1 MTDCKNHRQQTTKF
15 TGIQDGTERGA
26 RIMNEDEEPKEMGGD
41 DAAQLSSRNKNE
53 LSNIPSSLLSSATL
67 ESLNKAAAAITSTSQ
82 LMAPLHAVSNQII
95 EAYLK
100 SMPRISPESF
110 ASYAKSIQTLQTAVA
125 GLYATRIDIS
135 QYTKIDRPKSTY
147 STEFTSTEVYFESTE
162 RHVTSFTDLNAA
174 IADLIKHTGGLRLVW
189 RGQADA
195 AWGIHSG
202 LYRQLM
208 EINGV
213 KNPFEKPRGE
223 QPYPTE
229 DQMVAAEQMILK
241 QARTNWRFDGMSAL
255 ETFARIQH
263 EGGLTRLL
271 DVTNNPYIAAWFAV
285 ESDDYEEKDG
295 RIVAFSTSPVSSSNE
310 PIDDSSVTL
319 DEFWGNHEPLWHL
332 WIDDKTRQKMDW
344 GTGANR
350 RIWVPPVY
358 HDRIA
363 AQNAAFLLDGVP
375 ITTYKVRRHLRNAD
389 GKSWNRSD
397 ILAASSVISKFLN
410 PNRNPRANAANLA
423 PTFTFRIASGAKKE
437 IRNMLTSS
445 FGYTRASI
453 YPDMSEFAQYTRSL
467 SLPELK
473 DVEGD
478 E

>member
-1 MTDCKNHRQQTTKF
+1 MD
-15 TGIQDGTERGA
+15 E
-26 RIMNEDEEPKEMGGD
+26 NEESKEMEEKEVTRPS
-41 DAAQLSSRNKNE
+41 ARYKIE
-53 LSNIPSSLLSSATL
+53 LSNMSDKLVNSGLLDSFMKAAEAVSSTNPAM
-67 ESLNKAAAAITSTSQ
+67 ESLRMSSQLFAGYLDAFSAAAR
-82 LMAPLHAVSNQII
+82 
-95 EAYLK
+95 EALVP
-100 SMPRISPESF
+100 SDEVMR
-110 ASYAKSIQTLQTAVA
+110 SIQKLAA
-125 GLYATRIDIS
+125 SLYATRIDIS
-135 QYTKIDRPKSTY
+135 RYTKIDRPKSTY
-147 STEFTSTEVYFESTE
+147 SAEFTSTEVYFESAE
-162 RHVTSFTDLNAA
+162 RHVTSFAELNVA
-174 IADLIKHTGGLRLVW
+174 IADLIEHTTSLRLVW

-202 LYRQLM
+202 LYRRLM

-213 KNPFEKPRGE
+213 KNPLEKPRGE

-285 ESDDYEEKDG
+285 ESDDCEQKDG
-295 RIVAFSTSPVSSSNE
+295 RIVAFATSPVSSSDD
-310 PIDDSSVTL
+310 PIEDSPVTL
-319 DEFWGNHEPLWHL
+319 NEFWGDYEPPWHL
-332 WIDDKTRQKMDW
+332 WGGDKTRQKMDW

-389 GKSWNRSD
+389 GKPWNRSD
-397 ILAASSVISKFLN
+397 ILAASSVISKFLK
-410 PNRNPRANAANLA
+410 PNKIPRANAANLA
-423 PTFTFRIASGAKKE
+423 PTFTFRIASEAKKE

-467 SLPELK
+467 SLPELE
-473 DVEGD
+473 DIEGD

>member
-1 MTDCKNHRQQTTKF
+1 MMGKSNNSKKNKEDGSTYPLLRSGTDLS
-15 TGIQDGTERGA
+15 GISD
-26 RIMNEDEEPKEMGGD
+26 MLM
-41 DAAQLSSRNKNE
+41 SSE
-53 LSNIPSSLLSSATL
+53 VSATFKKVA
-67 ESLNKAAAAITSTSQ
+67 EAASSTSQ
-82 LMAPLHAVSNQII
+82 LMVPLHATSNQII

-110 ASYAKSIQTLQTAVA
+110 ASYAKSIRTLQTAIA
-125 GLYATRIDIS
+125 GLYATRIDMR
-135 QYTKIDRPKSTY
+135 QYSKIDRPKSTY
-147 STEFTSTEVYFESTE
+147 STEFTSTEVYFESAE
-162 RHVTSFTDLNAA
+162 RHVSSFAALNAA
-174 IADLIKHTGGLRLVW
+174 IADLIKHTAGLRLVW

-202 LYRQLM
+202 LYRRLM

-213 KNPFEKPRGE
+213 KNPLEKPRGE

-285 ESDDYEEKDG
+285 ESDDYEQKDG
-295 RIVAFSTSPVSSSNE
+295 RIVAFATSPASSSDE
-310 PIDDSSVTL
+310 PIDDSPVTL
-319 DEFWGNHEPLWHL
+319 NEFWGDYEPPWHL
-332 WIDDKTRQKMDW
+332 WGGDKTRQKMDW

-375 ITTYKVRRHLRNAD
+375 ITTYKVRRHLRNAH
-389 GKSWNRSD
+389 GRPWNRSD
-397 ILAASSVISKFLN
+397 ILAASSVISKFLK
-410 PNRNPRANAANLA
+410 PNKIPRANAANLA
-423 PTFTFRIASGAKKE
+423 PTFTFRIASEAKKK

-467 SLPELK
+467 SLPELE
-473 DVEGD
+473 DIEGD

>member
-1 MTDCKNHRQQTTKF
+1 MGKSNNSKENEEDGSTYPLLRSGMDLS
-15 TGIQDGTERGA
+15 GISDVL
-26 RIMNEDEEPKEMGGD
+26 M
-41 DAAQLSSRNKNE
+41 SSE
-53 LSNIPSSLLSSATL
+53 VSATL
-67 ESLNKAAAAITSTSQ
+67 KKVAEAAGSTSQ
-82 LMAPLHAVSNQII
+82 LMAPLRATANQAM

-100 SMPRISPESF
+100 AIPVISPELIMPSADTMRAIQKLA
-110 ASYAKSIQTLQTAVA
+110 AS
-125 GLYATRIDIS
+125 LYATRIDIS
-135 QYTKIDRPKSTY
+135 RYTKIDRPKSTY
-147 STEFTSTEVYFESTE
+147 SAEFTSTEVYFESAE
-162 RHVTSFTDLNAA
+162 RHVTSFAALNAA

-202 LYRQLM
+202 LYRRLM

-213 KNPFEKPRGE
+213 KNPLEKPRGE

-285 ESDDYEEKDG
+285 ESDDYEQKDG
-295 RIVAFSTSPVSSSNE
+295 RIVAFATSPASSSDE
-310 PIDDSSVTL
+310 PIDDSPVTL
-319 DEFWGNHEPLWHL
+319 NEFWGDYEPPWHL
-332 WIDDKTRQKMDW
+332 WGDDKTRQKMDW

-375 ITTYKVRRHLRNAD
+375 ITTYKVRSYLLNSEN
-389 GKSWNRSD
+389 KPWNRSD
-397 ILAASSVISKFLN
+397 ILAASSVISKFLK
-410 PNRNPRANAANLA
+410 PTRTPRANSANLA
-423 PTFTFRIASGAKKE
+423 PTFTFRIASEAKKE

-467 SLPELK
+467 SLPELE
-473 DVEGD
+473 DIEGD

>member
-1 MTDCKNHRQQTTKF
+1 
-15 TGIQDGTERGA
+15 
-26 RIMNEDEEPKEMGGD
+26 MGE
-41 DAAQLSSRNKNE
+41 SNNSKKNE
-53 LSNIPSSLLSSATL
+53 EDGSTYHLLRSGMDLSGISDVLMSSEVSATL
-67 ESLNKAAAAITSTSQ
+67 KNVAEAASSTSQ
-82 LMAPLHAVSNQII
+82 LMAPLRATSNQII

-110 ASYAKSIQTLQTAVA
+110 ASYANSIRTLQTAIA
-125 GLYATRIDIS
+125 GLYATRIDMR
-135 QYTKIDRPKSTY
+135 QYSKIDRLKSTY
-147 STEFTSTEVYFESTE
+147 STEFTSTEVYFESAE
-162 RHVTSFTDLNAA
+162 RHVSSFAALNSA
-174 IADLIKHTGGLRLVW
+174 IADLITHTTGLRLVW

-202 LYRQLM
+202 LYRRLM

-213 KNPFEKPRGE
+213 KNPLEKPRGE

-285 ESDDYEEKDG
+285 ESDDYEQKDG
-295 RIVAFSTSPVSSSNE
+295 RIVAFATSPVSSSDKL
-310 PIDDSSVTL
+310 IDGSLVTL
-319 DEFWGNHEPLWHL
+319 DRLWGNHEPLWHV
-332 WIDDKTRQKMDW
+332 WSDDRTRQKMDW

-375 ITTYKVRRHLRNAD
+375 ITTYKVRSHLLNSER
-389 GKSWNRSD
+389 KPWNRSD
-397 ILAASSVISKFLN
+397 ILAASSVISKFLK
-410 PNRNPRANAANLA
+410 PTRTPRANAANLA
-423 PTFTFRIASGAKKE
+423 PTFTFASQARPKGKFATCLRRVLGIPE
-437 IRNMLTSS
+437 P
-445 FGYTRASI
+445 ASI
-453 YPDMSEFAQYTRSL
+453 RICP
-467 SLPELK
+467 SLPSTLAACHCRNSRRSKETNDRESITWTAYLWYMA
-473 DVEGD
+473 
-478 E
+478 

>member
-1 MTDCKNHRQQTTKF
+1 MMGKSNNSKKNKEDGSTYPLLRSGTDLS
-15 TGIQDGTERGA
+15 GISD
-26 RIMNEDEEPKEMGGD
+26 MLM
-41 DAAQLSSRNKNE
+41 SSE
-53 LSNIPSSLLSSATL
+53 VSATFKKVA
-67 ESLNKAAAAITSTSQ
+67 EAASSTSQ
-82 LMAPLHAVSNQII
+82 LMVPLHATSNQII

-110 ASYAKSIQTLQTAVA
+110 ASYAKSIRTLQTAIA
-125 GLYATRIDIS
+125 GLYATRIDMR
-135 QYTKIDRPKSTY
+135 QYSKIDRPKSTY
-147 STEFTSTEVYFESTE
+147 STEFTSTEVYFESAE
-162 RHVTSFTDLNAA
+162 RHVTSFADLNSA
-174 IADLIKHTGGLRLVW
+174 IADLIKHTAGLRLVW

-202 LYRQLM
+202 LYRRLM

-213 KNPFEKPRGE
+213 KNPLEKPHGE

-285 ESDDYEEKDG
+285 ESDDYEQEDG
-295 RIVAFSTSPVSSSNE
+295 RIVAFATSPASSSDE
-310 PIDDSSVTL
+310 PIDDYPVTL
-319 DEFWGNHEPLWHL
+319 NEFWGDYEPPWHL
-332 WIDDKTRQKMDW
+332 WGGDKTRQKMDW

-375 ITTYKVRRHLRNAD
+375 ITTYKVRRHLRNAH
-389 GKSWNRSD
+389 GRPWNRSD
-397 ILAASSVISKFLN
+397 ILAASSVISKFLK
-410 PNRNPRANAANLA
+410 PNKIPRANAANLA
-423 PTFTFRIASGAKKE
+423 PTFTFRIASEAKKE

-467 SLPELK
+467 SLPELE
-473 DVEGD
+473 DIEGD

>member
-1 MTDCKNHRQQTTKF
+1 MD
-15 TGIQDGTERGA
+15 E
-26 RIMNEDEEPKEMGGD
+26 NEASKEMEEKEV
-41 DAAQLSSRNKNE
+41 ARPSSRYKNE
-53 LSNIPSSLLSSATL
+53 LSNMSDKLVNSGLLDSFMKVAEAVSSTSPAM
-67 ESLNKAAAAITSTSQ
+67 ESLRMSSQLFAGYLDAFSAAAR
-82 LMAPLHAVSNQII
+82 
-95 EAYLK
+95 EALVP
-100 SMPRISPESF
+100 SDEVMR
-110 ASYAKSIQTLQTAVA
+110 SIQKVVA
-125 GLYATRIDIS
+125 SLYATRIDIS

-147 STEFTSTEVYFESTE
+147 STEFTSTEVYFESAE
-162 RHVTSFTDLNAA
+162 RHVTSFADLNAA

-202 LYRQLM
+202 LYRRLM

-213 KNPFEKPRGE
+213 KNPLEKPRGE

-285 ESDDYEEKDG
+285 ESDDYEQKDG
-295 RIVAFSTSPVSSSNE
+295 RIVAFATSPASSSDE
-310 PIDDSSVTL
+310 PIDDSPVTL
-319 DEFWGNHEPLWHL
+319 NEFWGDYEPPWHL
-332 WIDDKTRQKMDW
+332 WGGDKTRQKMDW

-389 GKSWNRSD
+389 GKPWNRSD
-397 ILAASSVISKFLN
+397 ILAASSVISKFLK
-410 PNRNPRANAANLA
+410 PNKIPRANAANLA
-423 PTFTFRIASGAKKE
+423 PTFTFRIASGAKRE

-473 DVEGD
+473 DIEGD

>member
-1 MTDCKNHRQQTTKF
+1 MD
-15 TGIQDGTERGA
+15 E
-26 RIMNEDEEPKEMGGD
+26 NEASKEMEEKEVTRP
-41 DAAQLSSRNKNE
+41 SVRYKNK
-53 LSNIPSSLLSSATL
+53 LSNMSDELVNSGLLDSFIKAAEAVGSTSPAM
-67 ESLNKAAAAITSTSQ
+67 ESLRMSSQLFAGDLDAFSAAAR
-82 LMAPLHAVSNQII
+82 
-95 EAYLK
+95 EALVP
-100 SMPRISPESF
+100 SDEVMR
-110 ASYAKSIQTLQTAVA
+110 SIQKAVA
-125 GLYATRIDIS
+125 SLYATRIDIS
-135 QYTKIDRPKSTY
+135 QYTKIDRPKTTY
-147 STEFTSTEVYFESTE
+147 STEFTSTEVYFESAE
-162 RHVTSFTDLNAA
+162 RHVSSFADLNAA

-202 LYRQLM
+202 LYRRLM

-213 KNPFEKPRGE
+213 KNPLEKPRGE

-229 DQMVAAEQMILK
+229 DQMVAAERMILK

-285 ESDDYEEKDG
+285 ESDDYEQEDG
-295 RIVAFSTSPVSSSNE
+295 RIVAFATSPASSSDE
-310 PIDDSSVTL
+310 PIDDSPVTL
-319 DEFWGNHEPLWHL
+319 NEFWGDYEPPWHL
-332 WIDDKTRQKMDW
+332 WGGDKTRQKMDW

-389 GKSWNRSD
+389 GKPWNRSD
-397 ILAASSVISKFLN
+397 ILAASSVISKFLK
-410 PNRNPRANAANLA
+410 PNKIPRANAANLA
-423 PTFTFRIASGAKKE
+423 PTFTFRIASEAKKE

-467 SLPELK
+467 SLPELE
-473 DVEGD
+473 DIEGD

>member
-1 MTDCKNHRQQTTKF
+1 
-15 TGIQDGTERGA
+15 
-26 RIMNEDEEPKEMGGD
+26 MGK
-41 DAAQLSSRNKNE
+41 SNNSKKNE
-53 LSNIPSSLLSSATL
+53 EDGSTYPLLRSGTDLSGISDVLMSSEVSATL
-67 ESLNKAAAAITSTSQ
+67 KKVAEAASSTSQ
-82 LMAPLHAVSNQII
+82 LMAPLRATAYQAM

-100 SMPRISPESF
+100 AISVISPELIMPSADTMRAIQKLA
-110 ASYAKSIQTLQTAVA
+110 AS
-125 GLYATRIDIS
+125 LYATRVDIS

-147 STEFTSTEVYFESTE
+147 STEFTSTEVYFESAE
-162 RHVTSFTDLNAA
+162 RHVTSFADLNVA
-174 IADLIKHTGGLRLVW
+174 IADLIEHTTSLRLVW

-202 LYRQLM
+202 LYRRLM

-213 KNPFEKPRGE
+213 KNPLEKPRGE

-271 DVTNNPYIAAWFAV
+271 DVTNNPYIAAWLAV
-285 ESDDYEEKDG
+285 ESDDHEQKDG
-295 RIVAFSTSPVSSSNE
+295 RIIAFATSPVSSSDD
-310 PIDDSSVTL
+310 PIEDSPVTL
-319 DEFWGNHEPLWHL
+319 NEFWGNHMPPWHL
-332 WIDDKTRQKMDW
+332 WGDDRTRPKMDW

-375 ITTYKVRRHLRNAD
+375 ITTYKVRSYLPNSES
-389 GKSWNRSD
+389 KPWNRSD
-397 ILAASSVISKFLN
+397 ILAASSVISKFLK
-410 PNRNPRANAANLA
+410 PTRTPRANKANLA
-423 PTFTFRIASGAKKE
+423 PTFTFRIASEAKKE

-453 YPDMSEFAQYTRSL
+453 YPDMSEFAQYTRRL
-467 SLPELK
+467 ALPELE
-473 DVEGD
+473 DIEED

>member
-1 MTDCKNHRQQTTKF
+1 MGKSNNSKENEENGSTHPLLRSGMDLS
-15 TGIQDGTERGA
+15 GISDVL
-26 RIMNEDEEPKEMGGD
+26 M
-41 DAAQLSSRNKNE
+41 SSE
-53 LSNIPSSLLSSATL
+53 VSATL
-67 ESLNKAAAAITSTSQ
+67 KNVAEAASSTSQ
-82 LMAPLHAVSNQII
+82 LMAPLHATSNQII

-110 ASYAKSIQTLQTAVA
+110 ASYAKSIRTLQTAIA
-125 GLYATRIDIS
+125 GLYATRIDMR
-135 QYTKIDRPKSTY
+135 QYSKIDRPKSTY

-162 RHVTSFTDLNAA
+162 RHVASFEALNAA
-174 IADLIKHTGGLRLVW
+174 IADLIKHTAGLRLVW

-202 LYRQLM
+202 LYRRLM

-213 KNPFEKPRGE
+213 KNPLEKPRGE

-285 ESDDYEEKDG
+285 ESDDHEQKDG
-295 RIVAFSTSPVSSSNE
+295 RIIAFATSPVSSSDD
-310 PIDDSSVTL
+310 PIEDSPVTL
-319 DEFWGNHEPLWHL
+319 NEFWGDHMPPWHL
-332 WIDDKTRQKMDW
+332 WGDDKTRQTMDW

-375 ITTYKVRRHLRNAD
+375 ITTYKVRSYLLNSEN
-389 GKSWNRSD
+389 KPWNRSD
-397 ILAASSVISKFLN
+397 ILAASSVISKFLK
-410 PNRNPRANAANLA
+410 PTRTPRANAANLA
-423 PTFTFRIASGAKKE
+423 PTFTFRIASEAKIE

-473 DVEGD
+473 EVEGD

>member
-1 MTDCKNHRQQTTKF
+1 MD
-15 TGIQDGTERGA
+15 E
-26 RIMNEDEEPKEMGGD
+26 NEESKEMEEKEVTRPS
-41 DAAQLSSRNKNE
+41 ARYKNE
-53 LSNIPSSLLSSATL
+53 LSNMSDKLVNSGLLDSFMKAAEAVSSTNPAM
-67 ESLNKAAAAITSTSQ
+67 ESLRMSSQLFAGYLDAFSAAAR
-82 LMAPLHAVSNQII
+82 
-95 EAYLK
+95 EALVP
-100 SMPRISPESF
+100 SDEVMR
-110 ASYAKSIQTLQTAVA
+110 SIQKLAA
-125 GLYATRIDIS
+125 SLYATRIDIS
-135 QYTKIDRPKSTY
+135 RYTKIDRPKSTY
-147 STEFTSTEVYFESTE
+147 SAEFTSTEVYFESAE
-162 RHVTSFTDLNAA
+162 RHVTSFAELNVA
-174 IADLIKHTGGLRLVW
+174 IADLIEHTTSLRLVW

-202 LYRQLM
+202 LYRRLM

-213 KNPFEKPRGE
+213 KNPLEKPRGE

-285 ESDDYEEKDG
+285 ESDDCEQKDG
-295 RIVAFSTSPVSSSNE
+295 RIVAFATSPVSSFDD
-310 PIDDSSVTL
+310 PIEDSPVTL
-319 DEFWGNHEPLWHL
+319 NEFWGDYEPPWHL
-332 WIDDKTRQKMDW
+332 WGGDKTRQKMDW

-389 GKSWNRSD
+389 GKPWNRSD
-397 ILAASSVISKFLN
+397 ILAASSVISKFLK
-410 PNRNPRANAANLA
+410 PNKIPRANAANLA
-423 PTFTFRIASGAKKE
+423 PTFTFRIASEAKKE

-467 SLPELK
+467 SLPELE
-473 DVEGD
+473 DIEGD

>member
-1 MTDCKNHRQQTTKF
+1 MD
-15 TGIQDGTERGA
+15 E
-26 RIMNEDEEPKEMGGD
+26 NEESKEVGEEEVTQ
-41 DAAQLSSRNKNE
+41 ASSRYKNE
-53 LSNIPSSLLSSATL
+53 LSGVSDRFMDSGILDSFKKVAEAVSPTSPAMEPLRMSSQVFAGYLDAF
-67 ESLNKAAAAITSTSQ
+67 AAI
-82 LMAPLHAVSNQII
+82 AH
-95 EAYLK
+95 EAFVPSDK
-100 SMPRISPESF
+100 VMRSMQ
-110 ASYAKSIQTLQTAVA
+110 KAVA
-125 GLYATRIDIS
+125 GLYATRIDAS

-147 STEFTSTEVYFESTE
+147 STEFTSTEVYFESAE
-162 RHVTSFTDLNAA
+162 KHVTSFTDLNVA
-174 IADLIKHTGGLRLVW
+174 IADLIKYTAGLRLVW

-202 LYRQLM
+202 LYRRLM

-213 KNPFEKPRGE
+213 KNPLENPRGE

-229 DQMVAAEQMILK
+229 DQIVAAEQMILK

-285 ESDDYEEKDG
+285 ESDDHEQKDG
-295 RIVAFSTSPVSSSNE
+295 RIVAFATSPVSSSDD
-310 PIDDSSVTL
+310 PIEDSPVTL
-319 DEFWGNHEPLWHL
+319 NEFWGSHVPPWHL
-332 WIDDKTRQKMDW
+332 WGDDRTRQKMDW

-389 GKSWNRSD
+389 GKPWNRSD
-397 ILAASSVISKFLN
+397 ILAASSVISKFLK
-410 PNRNPRANAANLA
+410 PNKIPRANAANLA
-423 PTFTFRIASGAKKE
+423 PTFTFRIASEAKKE
-437 IRNMLTSS
+437 IRSMLTSS

-473 DVEGD
+473 DIEGD

>member
-1 MTDCKNHRQQTTKF
+1 MD
-15 TGIQDGTERGA
+15 E
-26 RIMNEDEEPKEMGGD
+26 NEESKEMEEKEVTRPS
-41 DAAQLSSRNKNE
+41 ARYKNE
-53 LSNIPSSLLSSATL
+53 LSNMSDKLVNSGLLDSFMKAAEAVSSTNPAM
-67 ESLNKAAAAITSTSQ
+67 ESLRMSSQLFAGYLDAFSAAAR
-82 LMAPLHAVSNQII
+82 
-95 EAYLK
+95 EALVP
-100 SMPRISPESF
+100 SDEVMR
-110 ASYAKSIQTLQTAVA
+110 SIQKLAA
-125 GLYATRIDIS
+125 SLYATRIDIS
-135 QYTKIDRPKSTY
+135 RYTKIDRPKSTY
-147 STEFTSTEVYFESTE
+147 SAEFTSTEVYFESAE
-162 RHVTSFTDLNAA
+162 RHVTSFAELNVA
-174 IADLIKHTGGLRLVW
+174 IADLIEHTTSLRLVW

-202 LYRQLM
+202 LYRRLM

-213 KNPFEKPRGE
+213 KNPLEKPRGE

-285 ESDDYEEKDG
+285 ESDDCEQKDG
-295 RIVAFSTSPVSSSNE
+295 RIVAFATSPVSSSDD
-310 PIDDSSVTL
+310 PIEDSPVTL
-319 DEFWGNHEPLWHL
+319 NEFWGDYEPPWHL
-332 WIDDKTRQKMDW
+332 WGGDKTRQKMDW

-389 GKSWNRSD
+389 GKPWNRSD
-397 ILAASSVISKFLN
+397 ILAASSVISKFLK
-410 PNRNPRANAANLA
+410 PNKIPRANAANLA
-423 PTFTFRIASGAKKE
+423 PTFTFRIASEAKKE

-467 SLPELK
+467 SLPELE
-473 DVEGD
+473 DIEGD

>member
-1 MTDCKNHRQQTTKF
+1 MGKSNNSKENEEDGSTYPLLRSGMDLS
-15 TGIQDGTERGA
+15 GISDVL
-26 RIMNEDEEPKEMGGD
+26 M
-41 DAAQLSSRNKNE
+41 SSE
-53 LSNIPSSLLSSATL
+53 VSATL
-67 ESLNKAAAAITSTSQ
+67 KKVAEAAGSTSQ
-82 LMAPLHAVSNQII
+82 LMAPLRATANQAM

-100 SMPRISPESF
+100 AIPVISPELIMSSADTMRAIQKLA
-110 ASYAKSIQTLQTAVA
+110 AS
-125 GLYATRIDIS
+125 LYATRIDIS
-135 QYTKIDRPKSTY
+135 RYTKIDRPKSTY
-147 STEFTSTEVYFESTE
+147 SAEFTSTEVYFESAE
-162 RHVTSFTDLNAA
+162 RHVTSFADLNSA

-202 LYRQLM
+202 LYRRLM

-213 KNPFEKPRGE
+213 KNPLEKPRGE

-285 ESDDYEEKDG
+285 ESDDYEQKDG
-295 RIVAFSTSPVSSSNE
+295 RIVAFATSPASSSDE
-310 PIDDSSVTL
+310 PIDDSPVTL
-319 DEFWGNHEPLWHL
+319 NEFWGDYEPPWHL
-332 WIDDKTRQKMDW
+332 WGDDKTRQKMDW

-375 ITTYKVRRHLRNAD
+375 ITTYKVRSYLLNSEN
-389 GKSWNRSD
+389 KPWNRSD
-397 ILAASSVISKFLN
+397 ILAASSVISKFLK
-410 PNRNPRANAANLA
+410 PTRTPRANSANLA
-423 PTFTFRIASGAKKE
+423 PTFTFRIASEAKKE

-453 YPDMSEFAQYTRSL
+453 YPDMSEFAQYTRRL
-467 SLPELK
+467 ALPELE
-473 DVEGD
+473 DIEGD

>member
-1 MTDCKNHRQQTTKF
+1 
-15 TGIQDGTERGA
+15 
-26 RIMNEDEEPKEMGGD
+26 MGK
-41 DAAQLSSRNKNE
+41 SNNSKKNE
-53 LSNIPSSLLSSATL
+53 EDGSTYPLLRSGTDLSGVSDVLMSSEVSATL
-67 ESLNKAAAAITSTSQ
+67 KKVAEAASSTSQ
-82 LMAPLHAVSNQII
+82 LMAPLRATANQAM

-100 SMPRISPESF
+100 AIPVISPELIMPSADTMRAIQKLA
-110 ASYAKSIQTLQTAVA
+110 AS
-125 GLYATRIDIS
+125 LYATRIDVS
-135 QYTKIDRPKSTY
+135 QYTKIDRSKSTY
-147 STEFTSTEVYFESTE
+147 STEFTSTEVYFESAE
-162 RHVTSFTDLNAA
+162 RHVTSFADLNIA
-174 IADLIKHTGGLRLVW
+174 IADLIEHTTSLRLVW

-202 LYRQLM
+202 LYRRLM

-213 KNPFEKPRGE
+213 KNPLEKPRGE

-285 ESDDYEEKDG
+285 ESDDYEQKDG
-295 RIVAFSTSPVSSSNE
+295 RIIAFATSPTSSSDE
-310 PIDDSSVTL
+310 PIDDSPVTL
-319 DEFWGNHEPLWHL
+319 NEFWGDYEPPWHL
-332 WIDDKTRQKMDW
+332 WGGDKTRQKMDW

-375 ITTYKVRRHLRNAD
+375 ITTYKVRRHLRNAH
-389 GKSWNRSD
+389 GRPWNRSD
-397 ILAASSVISKFLN
+397 ILAASSVISKFLK
-410 PNRNPRANAANLA
+410 PNKSPRANAANLA
-423 PTFTFRIASGAKKE
+423 PTFTFRIANEAKKE

-473 DVEGD
+473 DIEGD

>member
-1 MTDCKNHRQQTTKF
+1 
-15 TGIQDGTERGA
+15 
-26 RIMNEDEEPKEMGGD
+26 MGK
-41 DAAQLSSRNKNE
+41 SNNSKKNE
-53 LSNIPSSLLSSATL
+53 EDGSTYPLLRSGTDLSGISDVLMSSEVSATL
-67 ESLNKAAAAITSTSQ
+67 KKVAEAASSTSQ
-82 LMAPLHAVSNQII
+82 LMAPLRATAYQAM

-100 SMPRISPESF
+100 AIPVISPELIMPSADTMRAIQKLA
-110 ASYAKSIQTLQTAVA
+110 AS
-125 GLYATRIDIS
+125 LYATRVDIS

-147 STEFTSTEVYFESTE
+147 STEFTSTEVYFESAE
-162 RHVTSFTDLNAA
+162 RHVTSFADLNVA
-174 IADLIKHTGGLRLVW
+174 IADLIEHTTSLRLVW

-202 LYRQLM
+202 LYRRLM

-213 KNPFEKPRGE
+213 KNPLEKPRGE

-285 ESDDYEEKDG
+285 ESDDHEQKDG
-295 RIVAFSTSPVSSSNE
+295 RIIAFATSPVSSSDD
-310 PIDDSSVTL
+310 PIEDSPVTL
-319 DEFWGNHEPLWHL
+319 NEFWGNHMPPWHL
-332 WIDDKTRQKMDW
+332 WGDDRTRQKMDW

-389 GKSWNRSD
+389 GKPWNRSD
-397 ILAASSVISKFLN
+397 ILAASSVISKFLK
-410 PNRNPRANAANLA
+410 PNKSPRANAANLA
-423 PTFTFRIASGAKKE
+423 PTFTFRIANEAKKE

-453 YPDMSEFAQYTRSL
+453 YPDMSEFAQYTRGL

-473 DVEGD
+473 DIEGN

>member
-1 MTDCKNHRQQTTKF
+1 MSSVDTMRA
-15 TGIQDGTERGA
+15 IQ
-26 RIMNEDEEPKEMGGD
+26 KL
-41 DAAQLSSRNKNE
+41 AAS
-53 LSNIPSSLLSSATL
+53 
-67 ESLNKAAAAITSTSQ
+67 
-82 LMAPLHAVSNQII
+82 
-95 EAYLK
+95 
-100 SMPRISPESF
+100 
-110 ASYAKSIQTLQTAVA
+110 
-125 GLYATRIDIS
+125 LYATRIDIS

-147 STEFTSTEVYFESTE
+147 STEFTSTEVYFESAE
-162 RHVTSFTDLNAA
+162 RHVTSFADLNAA
-174 IADLIKHTGGLRLVW
+174 IADLIKHTAGLRLVW

-202 LYRQLM
+202 LYRRLM

-213 KNPFEKPRGE
+213 KNPLEKPRGE

-285 ESDDYEEKDG
+285 ESDDHEQKDG
-295 RIVAFSTSPVSSSNE
+295 RIIAFATSPVSSSDD
-310 PIDDSSVTL
+310 PIEDSPVTL
-319 DEFWGNHEPLWHL
+319 NEFWGDHMPPWHL
-332 WIDDKTRQKMDW
+332 WGDDKTRQRMDW

-375 ITTYKVRRHLRNAD
+375 ITTYKVRSYLPNSES
-389 GKSWNRSD
+389 KPWNRSD
-397 ILAASSVISKFLN
+397 ILAASSVISKFLK
-410 PNRNPRANAANLA
+410 PTRTPRANAANLA
-423 PTFTFRIASGAKKE
+423 PTFTFRIASEAKKE

-453 YPDMSEFAQYTRSL
+453 YPDMSEFAQYTRRL
-467 SLPELK
+467 ALPELE
-473 DVEGD
+473 DIEED

>member
-1 MTDCKNHRQQTTKF
+1 MD
-15 TGIQDGTERGA
+15 E
-26 RIMNEDEEPKEMGGD
+26 NEASKEMREKEVT
-41 DAAQLSSRNKNE
+41 LPSVRYKNE
-53 LSNIPSSLLSSATL
+53 LSNMSDELVNSGLLDSFKKVAEAVSSTSPAM
-67 ESLNKAAAAITSTSQ
+67 ESLHMSSQLFAGYLDAFSAAAR
-82 LMAPLHAVSNQII
+82 
-95 EAYLK
+95 EALVPSDEVMR
-100 SMPRISPESF
+100 SMQ
-110 ASYAKSIQTLQTAVA
+110 KAVA
-125 GLYATRIDIS
+125 SLYATRIDIS

-147 STEFTSTEVYFESTE
+147 STEFTSTEVYFESAE
-162 RHVTSFTDLNAA
+162 RHVTSFADLNAA
-174 IADLIKHTGGLRLVW
+174 IADLIKHTAGLRLVW

-202 LYRQLM
+202 LYRRLM

-213 KNPFEKPRGE
+213 KNPLEKPRGE

-285 ESDDYEEKDG
+285 ESDDHEQKDG
-295 RIVAFSTSPVSSSNE
+295 RIIAFATSPVSSSDD
-310 PIDDSSVTL
+310 PIEDSPVTL
-319 DEFWGNHEPLWHL
+319 NEFWGDHMPPWHL
-332 WIDDKTRQKMDW
+332 WGDDKTRQGMDW

-375 ITTYKVRRHLRNAD
+375 ITTYKVRSYLPNS
-389 GKSWNRSD
+389 KSKPWNRSD
-397 ILAASSVISKFLN
+397 ILAASSVISKFLK
-410 PNRNPRANAANLA
+410 PTRTPRANAANLA
-423 PTFTFRIASGAKKE
+423 PTFTFRIASEAKKE

-453 YPDMSEFAQYTRSL
+453 YPDMSEFAQNTRRL
-467 SLPELK
+467 ALPELE
-473 DVEGD
+473 DIEED

>member
-1 MTDCKNHRQQTTKF
+1 
-15 TGIQDGTERGA
+15 
-26 RIMNEDEEPKEMGGD
+26 MGKSD
-41 DAAQLSSRNKNE
+41 NSKKNE
-53 LSNIPSSLLSSATL
+53 EDASTYPLLRSGTVSDVLMSSEVSATL
-67 ESLNKAAAAITSTSQ
+67 KKVAEAASSTSQ
-82 LMAPLHAVSNQII
+82 LMAPLRATANQAM

-100 SMPRISPESF
+100 AIPVISPELIMPSADTMRAIQKLA
-110 ASYAKSIQTLQTAVA
+110 AS
-125 GLYATRIDIS
+125 LYATRIDIS

-147 STEFTSTEVYFESTE
+147 STEFTSTEVYFESAE
-162 RHVTSFTDLNAA
+162 RHVTSFADLNIA
-174 IADLIKHTGGLRLVW
+174 IADLIEHTTSLRLVW

-202 LYRQLM
+202 LYRRLM

-213 KNPFEKPRGE
+213 KNPLKKPRGE

-295 RIVAFSTSPVSSSNE
+295 RIVVFSTSPVSSSNE

-332 WIDDKTRQKMDW
+332 WIDDKTRQTMDW

-389 GKSWNRSD
+389 GKPWNRSD

-410 PNRNPRANAANLA
+410 PNKNPRANSANLA
-423 PTFTFRIASGAKKE
+423 PTFTFRIASGAKRE

-453 YPDMSEFAQYTRSL
+453 YPDMSEFAQYTRRL
-467 SLPELK
+467 ALPELE
-473 DVEGD
+473 DIEGD

>member
-1 MTDCKNHRQQTTKF
+1 MGKSNNSKENEEDGSTYPLLRSGMDLS
-15 TGIQDGTERGA
+15 GISDVL
-26 RIMNEDEEPKEMGGD
+26 M
-41 DAAQLSSRNKNE
+41 SSE
-53 LSNIPSSLLSSATL
+53 VSATL
-67 ESLNKAAAAITSTSQ
+67 KKVAEAASSTSQ
-82 LMAPLHAVSNQII
+82 LMAPLRATANQAM

-100 SMPRISPESF
+100 AIPVISPELIMPSADTMRAIQKLA
-110 ASYAKSIQTLQTAVA
+110 AS
-125 GLYATRIDIS
+125 LYATRIDIS
-135 QYTKIDRPKSTY
+135 RYTKIDRPKSTY
-147 STEFTSTEVYFESTE
+147 SAEFTSTEVYFESAE
-162 RHVTSFTDLNAA
+162 RHVTSFADLNSA

-202 LYRQLM
+202 LYRRLM

-213 KNPFEKPRGE
+213 KNPLEKPRGE

-285 ESDDYEEKDG
+285 ESDDYEQKDG
-295 RIVAFSTSPVSSSNE
+295 RIVAFATSPASSSDE
-310 PIDDSSVTL
+310 PIDDSPVTL
-319 DEFWGNHEPLWHL
+319 NEFWGDYEPPWHL
-332 WIDDKTRQKMDW
+332 WGDDKTRQKMDW

-375 ITTYKVRRHLRNAD
+375 ITTYKVRSYLLNSEN
-389 GKSWNRSD
+389 KPWNRSD
-397 ILAASSVISKFLN
+397 ILAASSVISKFLK
-410 PNRNPRANAANLA
+410 PTRTPRANSANLA
-423 PTFTFRIASGAKKE
+423 PTFTFRIASEAKKE

-453 YPDMSEFAQYTRSL
+453 YPDMSEFAQYTRRL
-467 SLPELK
+467 ALPELE
-473 DVEGD
+473 DIEGD

>member
-1 MTDCKNHRQQTTKF
+1 MD
-15 TGIQDGTERGA
+15 E
-26 RIMNEDEEPKEMGGD
+26 NEESNEVGENE
-41 DAAQLSSRNKNE
+41 AAQASSQSKNE
-53 LSNIPSSLLSSATL
+53 SSNIPNGLLSSAAL
-67 ESLNKAAAAITSTSQ
+67 DSLKKVAAVAGSTSQ
-82 LMAPLHAVSNQII
+82 VMAKLRAPSNQAI
-95 EAYLK
+95 EAYFK
-100 SMPRISPESF
+100 AISTISPELF
-110 ASYAKSIQTLQTAVA
+110 ASYTNSIQTFQNVVA
-125 GLYATRIDIS
+125 SLYATRIDTK

-162 RHVTSFTDLNAA
+162 RHVSSFAALNSA
-174 IADLIKHTGGLRLVW
+174 IADLIKHTAGLRLVW

-202 LYRQLM
+202 LYRRLM

-213 KNPFEKPRGE
+213 KNPLKKPRGE

-332 WIDDKTRQKMDW
+332 WIDDKTRQTMDW

-389 GKSWNRSD
+389 GKPWNRSD

-410 PNRNPRANAANLA
+410 PNKNPRANSANLA
-423 PTFTFRIASGAKKE
+423 PTFTFRIASGAKRE

-478 E
+478 A

>member
-1 MTDCKNHRQQTTKF
+1 MMGKSNNSKKNKEDGSTYPLLRSGTDLS
-15 TGIQDGTERGA
+15 GISD
-26 RIMNEDEEPKEMGGD
+26 MLM
-41 DAAQLSSRNKNE
+41 SSE
-53 LSNIPSSLLSSATL
+53 VSATFKKVA
-67 ESLNKAAAAITSTSQ
+67 EAASSTSQ
-82 LMAPLHAVSNQII
+82 LMVPLCATANQAMG
-95 EAYLK
+95 AYLK
-100 SMPRISPESF
+100 DIPVISPELIMSSVDTMRAIQKLA
-110 ASYAKSIQTLQTAVA
+110 AS
-125 GLYATRIDIS
+125 LYATRIDIS

-147 STEFTSTEVYFESTE
+147 STEFTSTEVYFESAE
-162 RHVTSFTDLNAA
+162 RHVTSFADLNAA
-174 IADLIKHTGGLRLVW
+174 IADLIKHTAGLRLVW

-202 LYRQLM
+202 LYRRLM
-208 EINGV
+208 EINEV
-213 KNPFEKPRGE
+213 KNPLEKPRGE

-285 ESDDYEEKDG
+285 ESDDHEQKDG
-295 RIVAFSTSPVSSSNE
+295 RIIAFATSPVSSSDD
-310 PIDDSSVTL
+310 PIEDSPVTL
-319 DEFWGNHEPLWHL
+319 NEFWGNHMPPWHL
-332 WIDDKTRQKMDW
+332 WGDDKTRQKMDW

-375 ITTYKVRRHLRNAD
+375 ITTYKVRSYLPNSES
-389 GKSWNRSD
+389 KPWNRSD
-397 ILAASSVISKFLN
+397 ILAASSVISKFLK
-410 PNRNPRANAANLA
+410 PTRTPRANKANLA
-423 PTFTFRIASGAKKE
+423 PTFTFRIASEAKKE

-453 YPDMSEFAQYTRSL
+453 YPDMSEFAQYTRRL
-467 SLPELK
+467 ALPELE
-473 DVEGD
+473 DIEED

>member
-1 MTDCKNHRQQTTKF
+1 MGKSNDSKENEEDGSTYPLLRSGMDLG
-15 TGIQDGTERGA
+15 GISDVL
-26 RIMNEDEEPKEMGGD
+26 M
-41 DAAQLSSRNKNE
+41 SSE
-53 LSNIPSSLLSSATL
+53 VSATL
-67 ESLNKAAAAITSTSQ
+67 KNVAEAASSTSQ
-82 LMAPLHAVSNQII
+82 LMAPLRATANQVM

-100 SMPRISPESF
+100 AIPVVSPELVMPSTDTMRAIQKLA
-110 ASYAKSIQTLQTAVA
+110 AS
-125 GLYATRIDIS
+125 LYATRIDIS

-147 STEFTSTEVYFESTE
+147 STEFTSTEVYFESAE
-162 RHVTSFTDLNAA
+162 RHVTSFADLNSA

-202 LYRQLM
+202 LYRRLM

-213 KNPFEKPRGE
+213 KNPLEKPRGE

-285 ESDDYEEKDG
+285 ESDDYEQKDG
-295 RIVAFSTSPVSSSNE
+295 RIVAFATSPVSSSDKL
-310 PIDDSSVTL
+310 IDGSLVTL
-319 DEFWGNHEPLWHL
+319 DRLWGNHEPLWHV
-332 WIDDKTRQKMDW
+332 WSDDRTRQKMDW

-375 ITTYKVRRHLRNAD
+375 ITTYKVRSYLLNSER
-389 GKSWNRSD
+389 KSWNRSD
-397 ILAASSVISKFLN
+397 ILAASSVISKFFK
-410 PNRNPRANAANLA
+410 PTRTPRANAANLA
-423 PTFTFRIASGAKKE
+423 PTFTFRIASGAKRE

-473 DVEGD
+473 EVEGD

>member
-1 MTDCKNHRQQTTKF
+1 MD
-15 TGIQDGTERGA
+15 E
-26 RIMNEDEEPKEMGGD
+26 NEASKEMEEKEVTRP
-41 DAAQLSSRNKNE
+41 SVRYKNK
-53 LSNIPSSLLSSATL
+53 LSNMSDELVNSGLLDSFIKAAEAVGSTSPAM
-67 ESLNKAAAAITSTSQ
+67 ESLRMSSQLFAGYLDAFSAAAR
-82 LMAPLHAVSNQII
+82 
-95 EAYLK
+95 EALVP
-100 SMPRISPESF
+100 SDEVMR
-110 ASYAKSIQTLQTAVA
+110 SIQKAVA
-125 GLYATRIDIS
+125 SLYATRIDIS
-135 QYTKIDRPKSTY
+135 QYTKIDRPKTTY
-147 STEFTSTEVYFESTE
+147 STEFTSTEVYFESAE
-162 RHVTSFTDLNAA
+162 RHVSSFADLNAA

-202 LYRQLM
+202 LYRRLM

-213 KNPFEKPRGE
+213 KNPLEKPRGE

-229 DQMVAAEQMILK
+229 DQMVAAERMILK

-285 ESDDYEEKDG
+285 ESDDYEQEDG
-295 RIVAFSTSPVSSSNE
+295 RIVAFATSPASSSDE
-310 PIDDSSVTL
+310 PIDDSPVTL
-319 DEFWGNHEPLWHL
+319 NEFWGDYEPPWHL
-332 WIDDKTRQKMDW
+332 WGGDKTRQKMDW
-344 GTGANR
+344 GTGVNR

-389 GKSWNRSD
+389 GKPWNRSD
-397 ILAASSVISKFLN
+397 ILAASSVISKFLK
-410 PNRNPRANAANLA
+410 PNKIPRANAANLA
-423 PTFTFRIASGAKKE
+423 PTFTFRIASEAKKE

-467 SLPELK
+467 SLPELE
-473 DVEGD
+473 DIEGD

>member
-1 MTDCKNHRQQTTKF
+1 MRQY
-15 TGIQDGTERGA
+15 
-26 RIMNEDEEPKEMGGD
+26 
-41 DAAQLSSRNKNE
+41 S
-53 LSNIPSSLLSSATL
+53 
-67 ESLNKAAAAITSTSQ
+67 
-82 LMAPLHAVSNQII
+82 
-95 EAYLK
+95 
-100 SMPRISPESF
+100 
-110 ASYAKSIQTLQTAVA
+110 
-125 GLYATRIDIS
+125 
-135 QYTKIDRPKSTY
+135 KIDRPKSTY
-147 STEFTSTEVYFESTE
+147 SADFTSTEVYFESAE

-174 IADLIKHTGGLRLVW
+174 ITDLIKHTTGLRLVW

-202 LYRQLM
+202 LYRRLM

-213 KNPFEKPRGE
+213 KNPLKKPRGE

-229 DQMVAAEQMILK
+229 DQMVAAEQKILK

-285 ESDDYEEKDG
+285 ESDDHEEKDG
-295 RIVAFSTSPVSSSNE
+295 RIVAFSTSPVSSSDE

-332 WIDDKTRQKMDW
+332 WIDDKTRQTMDW

-375 ITTYKVRRHLRNAD
+375 ITTYKVRRHLRNAH
-389 GKSWNRSD
+389 GKPWNRSD
-397 ILAASSVISKFLN
+397 ILAASSVISKFLK
-410 PNRNPRANAANLA
+410 PDKIPRANAANLA
-423 PTFTFRIASGAKKE
+423 PTFTFRIASGAKRE

-453 YPDMSEFAQYTRSL
+453 YPDMSEFAQYTRRL
-467 SLPELK
+467 ALPELE
-473 DVEGD
+473 DIEGD

>member
-1 MTDCKNHRQQTTKF
+1 MD
-15 TGIQDGTERGA
+15 E
-26 RIMNEDEEPKEMGGD
+26 NEESKEMEEKEVTRPS
-41 DAAQLSSRNKNE
+41 ARYKNE
-53 LSNIPSSLLSSATL
+53 LSNMSDKLVNSGLLDSFMKAAEAVSSTNPAM
-67 ESLNKAAAAITSTSQ
+67 ESLRMSSQLFAGYLDAFSAAAR
-82 LMAPLHAVSNQII
+82 
-95 EAYLK
+95 EALVP
-100 SMPRISPESF
+100 SDEVMR
-110 ASYAKSIQTLQTAVA
+110 SIQKLAA
-125 GLYATRIDIS
+125 SLYATRIDIS
-135 QYTKIDRPKSTY
+135 RYTKIDRPKSTY
-147 STEFTSTEVYFESTE
+147 SAEFTSTEVYFESAE
-162 RHVTSFTDLNAA
+162 RHVTSFAELNVA
-174 IADLIKHTGGLRLVW
+174 IADLIEHTTSLRLVW

-202 LYRQLM
+202 LYRRLM

-213 KNPFEKPRGE
+213 KNPLEKPRGE

-285 ESDDYEEKDG
+285 ESDDCEQKDG
-295 RIVAFSTSPVSSSNE
+295 RIVAFATSPVSSSDD
-310 PIDDSSVTL
+310 PIEDSPVTL
-319 DEFWGNHEPLWHL
+319 NEFWGDYEPPWHL
-332 WIDDKTRQKMDW
+332 WGGDKTRQKMDW

-375 ITTYKVRRHLRNAD
+375 ITTYKVRRHLRNAH
-389 GKSWNRSD
+389 GKPWNRSD
-397 ILAASSVISKFLN
+397 ILAASSVISKFLK
-410 PNRNPRANAANLA
+410 PNKIPRANAANLA
-423 PTFTFRIASGAKKE
+423 PTFTFRIASEAKKE

-467 SLPELK
+467 SLPELE
-473 DVEGD
+473 DIEGD

>member
-1 MTDCKNHRQQTTKF
+1 M
-15 TGIQDGTERGA
+15 
-26 RIMNEDEEPKEMGGD
+26 MGK
-41 DAAQLSSRNKNE
+41 SNNSKKNE
-53 LSNIPSSLLSSATL
+53 EDGSTYPLLRSGTDLSGISDVLMSSEVSATL
-67 ESLNKAAAAITSTSQ
+67 KKVAEAASSTSQ
-82 LMAPLHAVSNQII
+82 LMAPLHATSNQII

-110 ASYAKSIQTLQTAVA
+110 ASYAKSIRTLQTAIA
-125 GLYATRIDIS
+125 GLYATRIDMR
-135 QYTKIDRPKSTY
+135 QYSKIDRPKSTY

-162 RHVTSFTDLNAA
+162 RHVSSFAALNSA
-174 IADLIKHTGGLRLVW
+174 IADLIKHTAGLRLVW

-202 LYRQLM
+202 LYRRLM

-213 KNPFEKPRGE
+213 KNPLEKPRGE

-332 WIDDKTRQKMDW
+332 WIDDKTRQTMDW

-389 GKSWNRSD
+389 GKPWNRSD

-410 PNRNPRANAANLA
+410 PNKNPRANSANLA
-423 PTFTFRIASGAKKE
+423 PTFTFRIASGAKRE

>member
-1 MTDCKNHRQQTTKF
+1 MD
-15 TGIQDGTERGA
+15 E
-26 RIMNEDEEPKEMGGD
+26 NEESKEMEEKEVTRPS
-41 DAAQLSSRNKNE
+41 ARYKNE
-53 LSNIPSSLLSSATL
+53 LSNMSDKLVNSGLLDSFMKAAEALSSTNPAM
-67 ESLNKAAAAITSTSQ
+67 ESLRMSSQLFAGYLDAFSAAAR
-82 LMAPLHAVSNQII
+82 
-95 EAYLK
+95 EALVP
-100 SMPRISPESF
+100 SDEVMR
-110 ASYAKSIQTLQTAVA
+110 SIQKLAA
-125 GLYATRIDIS
+125 SLYATRIDIS
-135 QYTKIDRPKSTY
+135 RYTKIDRPKSTY
-147 STEFTSTEVYFESTE
+147 SAEFTSTEVYFESAE
-162 RHVTSFTDLNAA
+162 RHVTSFAELNVA
-174 IADLIKHTGGLRLVW
+174 IADLIEHTTSLRLVW

-202 LYRQLM
+202 LYRRLM

-213 KNPFEKPRGE
+213 KNPLEKPRGE

-285 ESDDYEEKDG
+285 ESDDCEQKDG
-295 RIVAFSTSPVSSSNE
+295 RIVAFATSPVSSSDD
-310 PIDDSSVTL
+310 PIEDSPVTL
-319 DEFWGNHEPLWHL
+319 NEFWGDYEPPWHL
-332 WIDDKTRQKMDW
+332 WGGDKTRQKMDW

-375 ITTYKVRRHLRNAD
+375 ITTYKVRRHLRNAH
-389 GKSWNRSD
+389 GKPWNRSD
-397 ILAASSVISKFLN
+397 ILAASSVISKFLK
-410 PNRNPRANAANLA
+410 PNKIPRANAANLA
-423 PTFTFRIASGAKKE
+423 PTFTFRIASEAKKE

-467 SLPELK
+467 SLPELE
-473 DVEGD
+473 DIEGD

>member
-1 MTDCKNHRQQTTKF
+1 MDENKEPR
-15 TGIQDGTERGA
+15 
-26 RIMNEDEEPKEMGGD
+26 RIGED
-41 DAAQLSSRNKNE
+41 DAARPSSRSKSE
-53 LSNIPSSLLSSATL
+53 LSGITNESLSSAAL
-67 ESLNKAAAAITSTSQ
+67 ESFKKVAETANSTSQ
-82 LMAPLHAVSNQII
+82 IMEPMRAKIAQTAAAYFDMALAVS
-95 EAYLK
+95 
-100 SMPRISPESF
+100 S
-110 ASYAKSIQTLQTAVA
+110 KSIVPSDEVLRSVQKAFA
-125 GLYATRIDIS
+125 GLYATRVDIS

-147 STEFTSTEVYFESTE
+147 STEFTSTEVYFESAE
-162 RHVTSFTDLNAA
+162 KHVSSFAALNVA
-174 IADLIKHTGGLRLVW
+174 IADLIKHTAGLRLVW

-202 LYRQLM
+202 LYRRLM

-213 KNPFEKPRGE
+213 KNPLEKPRGE

-229 DQMVAAEQMILK
+229 DQMIAAEQMILK

-271 DVTNNPYIAAWFAV
+271 DVTNNPYIAVWFAV
-285 ESDDYEEKDG
+285 ESNDHEQKDG
-295 RIVAFSTSPVSSSNE
+295 RIVAFATSPVSSSDD
-310 PIDDSSVTL
+310 PIEDSPVTL
-319 DEFWGNHEPLWHL
+319 NEFWGNHMPPWHL
-332 WIDDKTRQKMDW
+332 WGDDRTRQKMDW

-389 GKSWNRSD
+389 GKPWNRSD
-397 ILAASSVISKFLN
+397 ILAASSVISKFLK
-410 PNRNPRANAANLA
+410 PNKSPRANAANLA
-423 PTFTFRIASGAKKE
+423 PTFTFRIANEAKKE

-473 DVEGD
+473 DIEGD

>member
-1 MTDCKNHRQQTTKF
+1 MGKSNNSKENEEDGSTYPLLRSGMDLS
-15 TGIQDGTERGA
+15 GISDVL
-26 RIMNEDEEPKEMGGD
+26 M
-41 DAAQLSSRNKNE
+41 SSE
-53 LSNIPSSLLSSATL
+53 VSATL
-67 ESLNKAAAAITSTSQ
+67 KKVAEAAGSTSQ
-82 LMAPLHAVSNQII
+82 LMAPLRATANQAM

-100 SMPRISPESF
+100 AIPVISPELIMPSADTMRAIQKLA
-110 ASYAKSIQTLQTAVA
+110 AS
-125 GLYATRIDIS
+125 LYATRIDIS
-135 QYTKIDRPKSTY
+135 RYTKIDRPKSTY
-147 STEFTSTEVYFESTE
+147 SAEFTSTEVYFESAE
-162 RHVTSFTDLNAA
+162 RHVTSFADLNSA

-202 LYRQLM
+202 LYRRLM

-213 KNPFEKPRGE
+213 KNPLEKPRGE

-285 ESDDYEEKDG
+285 ESDDYEQKDG
-295 RIVAFSTSPVSSSNE
+295 RIVAFATSPASSSDE
-310 PIDDSSVTL
+310 PIDDSPVTL
-319 DEFWGNHEPLWHL
+319 NEFWGDYEPPWHL
-332 WIDDKTRQKMDW
+332 WGDDKTRQKMDW

-375 ITTYKVRRHLRNAD
+375 ITTYKVRSYLLNSEN
-389 GKSWNRSD
+389 KPWNRSD
-397 ILAASSVISKFLN
+397 ILAASSVISKFLK
-410 PNRNPRANAANLA
+410 PTRTPRANSANLA
-423 PTFTFRIASGAKKE
+423 PTFTFRIASEAKKE

-453 YPDMSEFAQYTRSL
+453 YPDMSEFAQYTRRL
-467 SLPELK
+467 ALPELE
-473 DVEGD
+473 DIEGD

>member
-1 MTDCKNHRQQTTKF
+1 MDENKEPR
-15 TGIQDGTERGA
+15 
-26 RIMNEDEEPKEMGGD
+26 RIGED
-41 DAAQLSSRNKNE
+41 DAAQPSSRSKSE
-53 LSNIPSSLLSSATL
+53 LSGITNESLSSAAL
-67 ESLNKAAAAITSTSQ
+67 ESFKKVAETANSTSQ
-82 LMAPLHAVSNQII
+82 IMEPMRAKIAQTAAAYFDMALAVS
-95 EAYLK
+95 
-100 SMPRISPESF
+100 S
-110 ASYAKSIQTLQTAVA
+110 KSIVPSDEVLRSVQKAFA
-125 GLYATRIDIS
+125 GLYATRVDIS

-147 STEFTSTEVYFESTE
+147 STEFTSTEVYFESAE
-162 RHVTSFTDLNAA
+162 KHVSSFAALNVA
-174 IADLIKHTGGLRLVW
+174 IADLIKHTAGLRLVW

-202 LYRQLM
+202 LYRRLM

-213 KNPFEKPRGE
+213 KNPLEKPRGE

-229 DQMVAAEQMILK
+229 DQMIAAEQMILK

-271 DVTNNPYIAAWFAV
+271 DVTNNPYIAVWFAV
-285 ESDDYEEKDG
+285 ESNDHEQKDG
-295 RIVAFSTSPVSSSNE
+295 RIVAFATSPVSSSDD
-310 PIDDSSVTL
+310 PIEDSPVTL
-319 DEFWGNHEPLWHL
+319 NEFWGNHMPPWHL
-332 WIDDKTRQKMDW
+332 WGDDRTRQKMDW

-389 GKSWNRSD
+389 GKPWNRSD
-397 ILAASSVISKFLN
+397 ILAASSVISKFLK
-410 PNRNPRANAANLA
+410 PNKSPRANAANLA
-423 PTFTFRIASGAKKE
+423 PTFTFRIANEAKKE

-473 DVEGD
+473 DIEGD